1 MKELNVPAPQ
11 GMHAEFDDAPV
22 TLLYVP
28 ALHGVGFTDDHGQ
41 YEPAGQETGAPL
53 LQ

>member
-1 MKELNVPAPQ
+1 MPAPQ
-11 GMHAEFDDAPV
+11 GTHVELDEAPV

-28 ALHGVGFTDDHGQ
+28 ALQGVGFTDDHGQ
-41 YEPAGQETGAPL
+41 YEPAGQGTGAPL